1 MTSHKQPVRL
11 QRKILKNGLTLKEE
25 SVIYAT

>member
-1 MTSHKQPVRL
+1 M